1 MVVTIREEQK
11 TDSGFA
17 ATLAIDGGGNFPIE
31 IQDPFSPQQE
41 RELEWY
47 FEGWLRTPFSDR
59 VIAERAAASIKTYGE
74 ALFAQVFR
82 ADADA
87 YVRYCAVRDGADP
100 LQIEI
105 EGKTPEFQA
114 LHWEAMRDPQLSRPF
129 AVDCWM
135 ARKSLTAT
143 PIRAVAQPSPTI
155 NVLVVTARPDE
166 EEDVGYRTISRPLIE
181 ALRNARVRVNV
192 DLLRPGT
199 FQALSEQLDQKP
211 KGYYHLVHFDAHGAL
226 LTYEQLQEGVE
237 RNRLFNE
244 RFGRS
249 DLAAYAGVKAFLF
262 LEGEQKGK
270 ADPVEA
276 SELAALLNNKGIPI
290 CLLNA
295 CQSGKQV
302 RLAEEV
308 DTRETSLGSRLMT
321 AGLQMVVAMGYSVT
335 VTAAEKLMRRLYGEL
350 FAGEPVAVAVQRGRK
365 ELFNLKE
372 RRAYFRQTVDLEDWL
387 LPVAYGEREVKLEVL
402 PLPPEEE
409 EKYYLAAAGRYRFPE
424 PTYGFVG
431 RDLEILKIE
440 KGLLRRN
447 ILLLQGMGGTGKTTL
462 LNYLREWWQ
471 TTRFAEQVFYFGY
484 DERAWTLAQ
493 IVPAMGRV
501 LFGRF
506 EWAQIQAMSPVAQA
520 LKLREKLRAEKH
532 ILILD
537 NLESVTGEPLAI
549 QNTLPEAERGRIREF
564 LEGLVGGETRV
575 VLGSRG
581 REEWLQ
587 AKTFQENVYPLKGL
601 DPESRSQLAEKI
613 LARQVTNAKRREAL
627 QQDAAFGRLM
637 KVLAGYPLAMEVV
650 LGNLAR
656 QEPMEVLQ
664 ALQASD
670 VGSLDEGGEE
680 RTNNIVKCVEYSHSN
695 LSEEAQKLLVCLAPF
710 TSFLDRADLENYGKQ
725 LQQLAP
731 FQNYPFEKFDG
742 AIQEAVDWGLLSP
755 IAEEMPRLLNI
766 QPVFPYFLQTKL
778 AKLDATTR
786 EALQEGFKNHYRGLA
801 GQYRQLMQSKE
812 AQQRQLGLFFCS
824 LEYENLFQGL
834 QICLQRFES
843 SNIFNCLFDYLRLS
857 NDLGSMLRLA
867 EYVCSAHTLYPQDK
881 RVGELG
887 FEMVMALDR
896 LAFSWA
902 LSPRRSLRPSNTI
915 AHTKATTR
923 HWKSC

>member
-1 MVVTIREEQK
+1 M
-11 TDSGFA
+11 
-17 ATLAIDGGGNFPIE
+17 
-31 IQDPFSPQQE
+31 
-41 RELEWY
+41 
-47 FEGWLRTPFSDR
+47 
-59 VIAERAAASIKTYGE
+59 
-74 ALFAQVFR
+74 
-82 ADADA
+82 
-87 YVRYCAVRDGADP
+87 
-100 LQIEI
+100 
-105 EGKTPEFQA
+105 
-114 LHWEAMRDPQLSRPF
+114 
-129 AVDCWM
+129 
-135 ARKSLTAT
+135 
-143 PIRAVAQPSPTI
+143 
-155 NVLVVTARPDE
+155 
-166 EEDVGYRTISRPLIE
+166 
-181 ALRNARVRVNV
+181 
-192 DLLRPGT
+192 
-199 FQALSEQLDQKP
+199 
-211 KGYYHLVHFDAHGAL
+211 
-226 LTYEQLQEGVE
+226 
-237 RNRLFNE
+237 
-244 RFGRS
+244 
-249 DLAAYAGVKAFLF
+249 AAYAGVKAFLF
-262 LEGEQKGK
+262 LEGEQKGN

-308 DTRETSLGSRLMT
+308 DTRETSLGSRLMA

-493 IVPAMGRV
+493 IVPAMGQV

-520 LKLREKLRAEKH
+520 LKLREKLRAERH
-532 ILILD
+532 VLILD

-549 QNTLPEAERGRIREF
+549 QNTLPEAERERIREF

-587 AKTFQENVYPLKGL
+587 ATTFQENVYPLKGL

-613 LARQVTNAKRREAL
+613 LARQVTNAKRRETL

-656 QEPMEVLQ
+656 QEPEAVLQ
-664 ALQASD
+664 ALQTAD

-695 LSEEAQKLLVCLAPF
+695 LV
-710 TSFLDRADLENYGKQ
+710 
-725 LQQLAP
+725 
-731 FQNYPFEKFDG
+731 
-742 AIQEAVDWGLLSP
+742 
-755 IAEEMPRLLNI
+755 
-766 QPVFPYFLQTKL
+766 
-778 AKLDATTR
+778 
-786 EALQEGFKNHYRGLA
+786 
-801 GQYRQLMQSKE
+801 
-812 AQQRQLGLFFCS
+812 
-824 LEYENLFQGL
+824 
-834 QICLQRFES
+834 
-843 SNIFNCLFDYLRLS
+843 
-857 NDLGSMLRLA
+857 
-867 EYVCSAHTLYPQDK
+867 
-881 RVGELG
+881 
-887 FEMVMALDR
+887 
-896 LAFSWA
+896 
-902 LSPRRSLRPSNTI
+902 
-915 AHTKATTR
+915 
-923 HWKSC
+923 